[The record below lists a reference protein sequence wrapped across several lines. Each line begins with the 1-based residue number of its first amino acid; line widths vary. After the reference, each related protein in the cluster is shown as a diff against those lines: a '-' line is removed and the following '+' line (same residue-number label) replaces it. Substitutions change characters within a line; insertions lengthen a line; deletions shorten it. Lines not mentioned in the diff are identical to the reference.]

1 MPISSAPT
9 LLAPYLL
16 QLIGLS
22 TKQLEDLKAQ
32 HRLQRK
38 FGIASMDLD
47 QPWGGQPQTSKALQ
61 GAQLPP
67 SKTLQALSLSAKPFV
82 PSASAAAFTPGIPT
96 PAPTS
101 TLAPLA
107 EVDHHMGVDD
117 DGYGVDDYGYS
128 NPSESTTSGSYS
140 SYGANVPF
148 KAGGSK
154 EALIS
159 GGIGSKK
166 AEEPPLTRL
175 VGATSH
181 NLDQGHG
188 SQVPLPVILAS
199 LTVDLGSV
207 VEAALRQE
215 FEELFDSVVSQ
226 WGFSQ

>member
-117 DGYGVDDYGYS
+117 GYGVDDYGYS
-128 NPSESTTSGSYS
+128 KPSESTTSGSYS
-140 SYGANVPF
+140 SYGANVPS

-154 EALIS
+154 ETLIS
-159 GGIGSKK
+159 GGIGSKI
-166 AEEPPLTRL
+166 AGEPPLSRR
-175 VGATSH
+175 VGATTHSVDLG
-181 NLDQGHG
+181 NG
-188 SQVPLPVILAS
+188 SQVPLPVILSS
-199 LTVDLGSV
+199 LTADLGSV